1 MAKVLGNQGSVTT
14 TSTTSNWGSGVVVG
28 NVSKWSVDH
37 DAGIQNVTTFGSSG
51 NTEWAD
57 GNKTVKGKATMI
69 GDGTTLLAFAGTTNP
84 TVALFLAGGASP
96 SRGFSGTAVLSG
108 FSVNVDGE
116 TSAPVSVDF
125 SFNYT
130 GAVTIT

>member
-28 NVSKWSVDH
+28 SVTNWSVDH
-37 DAGIQNVTTFGSSG
+37 DAGMQDVTSFGSSG
-51 NTEWAD
+51 WSEFAD

-108 FSVNVDGE
+108 FSVKVDGA

-125 SFNYT
+125 SFAYT
-130 GAVTIT
+130 ASVTIT